1 MTWTMAD
8 IIFGVIMLI
17 IIGVTLY
24 LINDAR
30 KKGVPSYGASC
41 GGCPSPYNND
51 GTIKKE
57 NEAKNSNSDPGGV

>member
-1 MTWTMAD
+1 MSWTMTD
-8 IIFGVIMLI
+8 IIFGVIMII
-17 IIGVTLY
+17 IIGGALY

-51 GTIKKE
+51 GTKKTE
-57 NEAKNSNSDPGGV
+57 DEISGK